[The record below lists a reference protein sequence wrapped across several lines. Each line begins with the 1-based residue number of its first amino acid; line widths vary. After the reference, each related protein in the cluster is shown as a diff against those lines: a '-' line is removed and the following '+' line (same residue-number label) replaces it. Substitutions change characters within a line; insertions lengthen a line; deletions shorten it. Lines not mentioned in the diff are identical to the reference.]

1 MGIFAGLMGNA
12 SQKDVDKVEKDLG
25 DILVPGEQVTLALA

>member
-12 SQKDVDKVEKDLG
+12 SQKEDVYKRQVEETVG
-25 DILVPGEQVTLALA
+25 SRSE